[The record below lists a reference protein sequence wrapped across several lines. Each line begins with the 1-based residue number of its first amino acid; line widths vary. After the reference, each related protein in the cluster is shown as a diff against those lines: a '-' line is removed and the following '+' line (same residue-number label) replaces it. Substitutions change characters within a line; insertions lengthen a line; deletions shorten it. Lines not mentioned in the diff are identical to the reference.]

1 MSFNIAYLIVTGL
14 VLLLAILYVSPYELM
29 VDEEEDELV

>member
-14 VLLLAILYVSPYELM
+14 VLLLAVLYVSPYELM
-29 VDEEEDELV
+29 VDEEED

>member
-1 MSFNIAYLIVTGL
+1 MSFNIAYLIITGL

-29 VDEEEDELV
+29 VDEEED

>member
-29 VDEEEDELV
+29 VDEEED

>member
-29 VDEEEDELV
+29 VDEEEDEL

>member
-1 MSFNIAYLIVTGL
+1 MSFNIAYLIITGL

-29 VDEEEDELV
+29 VDEEEDELI

>member
-1 MSFNIAYLIVTGL
+1 MSFNIAYLIITGL

-29 VDEEEDELV
+29 VDEEEDEL